1 MKFKFAFEKLL
12 RQREIQVDLA
22 KKDLSEAQLLVS
34 QEEQKLNEYI
44 TLKEQSLTRRNEL
57 ISQGGSWQSEV
68 SQINAY
74 LLGQDLRIARQNER
88 LIQVT
93 KEVEKYREILRNAL
107 VEVKI
112 VETLKEKKKAEFIKE
127 VQKMEQKELDEI
139 VSLRFKRT

>member
-1 MKFKFAFEKLL
+1 MKFKFTFEKLL

-22 KKDLSEAQLLVS
+22 KKDLSESQMILA
-34 QEEQKLNEYI
+34 QEEQKLNEFRN
-44 TLKEQSLTRRNEL
+44 LKEQSLSRRNEL

-74 LLGQDLRIARQNER
+74 LIGQDLRIAKQNER
-88 LIQVT
+88 LNQAL
-93 KEVEKYREILRNAL
+93 KEVEKFREILRNAL

-112 VETLKEKKKAEFIKE
+112 VETLKEKQKAEFIKE

>member
-22 KKDLSEAQLLVS
+22 KKELSEAQLLVS